1 MATACSVL
9 VVDDDPGV
17 GEAISSAL
25 GASYRVQTA
34 TTAMAALEA
43 ISSVPFDLVFL
54 DHRLPDL
61 PGTDVLR
68 VIKRFFPST
77 LVILITGYGTED
89 VAVDAFRGGA
99 RDYLKK
105 PFSYQELHQRIAP
118 LLALRRKSAERRQN
132 PFLRVAGL
140 PDSPE
145 PNGDDPETTH
155 RARAILRA
163 VRYIDEH
170 LEESLRLAEVA
181 RVAGMSKFHFC
192 RRFHAYT
199 GQHFREFLARRRI
212 ERAKELMKQQGRSLT
227 DIFRD
232 VGFKDMTHFG
242 RVFKRFEA
250 QLPSEFR
257 RRARGGTP
265 ESIPSPP
272 K

>member
-1 MATACSVL
+1 MATACSIL

-25 GASYRVQTA
+25 GVSYRVQTA
-34 TTAMAALEA
+34 TTAAAALEA
-43 ISSVPFDLVFL
+43 ISSTPYDLVFL
-54 DHRLPDL
+54 DHRLPDH

-132 PFLRVAGL
+132 PFVQVDGA
-140 PDSPE
+140 SVE

-163 VRYIDEH
+163 VRYIEEH
-170 LEESLRLAEVA
+170 LDATLSLADVA
-181 RVAGMSKFHFC
+181 RVAGMSKYHFC
-192 RRFHAYT
+192 RQFKECT

-212 ERAKELMKQQGRSLT
+212 ERAKELLRRQGRTIT

-232 VGFKDMTHFG
+232 VGFKDMTHFT
-242 RVFKRFEA
+242 RVFKRLEGE
-250 QLPSEFR
+250 LPSDFR
-257 RRARGGTP
+257 RHP
-265 ESIPSPP
+265 HP
-272 K
+272 

>member
-1 MATACSVL
+1 MVTACSVL

-25 GASYRVQTA
+25 GASYCVQTA
-34 TTAMAALEA
+34 TTGAAALEA

-54 DHRLPDL
+54 DYHLPDL

-105 PFSYQELHQRIAP
+105 PFSYQELHQRVAP

-155 RARAILRA
+155 RARAVLRA
-163 VRYIDEH
+163 VRYIEANLDAT
-170 LEESLRLAEVA
+170 LSLAEVA

-192 RRFHAYT
+192 RRFQECT
-199 GQHFREFLARRRI
+199 GQHFREFLARRRV
-212 ERAKELMKQQGRSLT
+212 ERAKELLKRQGRTIT

-232 VGFKDMTHFG
+232 VGFKDMTHFT
-242 RVFKRFEA
+242 RVFKRLVGE
-250 QLPSEFR
+250 LPSDFR
-257 RRARGGTP
+257 RHP
-265 ESIPSPP
+265 HS
-272 K
+272 